1 MADDKKPAEAS
12 KDAKDKKE
20 EAPKSGGKGRIIAIG
35 VIGIILVG
43 ASSAAGAVVAPMFA
57 KPTAAHADKKPAEE
71 EDDEEETKEV
81 PTVETLPLDA
91 IVVDVRGENGEV
103 HHLKIGIALEIKVK
117 VGEEE
122 LKGFVPRARDAAI
135 TYLRSLTPADVTSNQ
150 RFEALRKELSDRIIK
165 AIGKKFVKKI
175 LITDFV
181 VQ

>member
-1 MADDKKPAEAS
+1 MADDKKPAEAP
-12 KDAKDKKE
+12 KDAKKD
-20 EAPKSGGKGRIIAIG
+20 EAPKASGGKGRFIALG
-35 VIGIILVG
+35 VVALILVG

-57 KPTAAHADKKPAEE
+57 KAAPPAHEKKADEEE
-71 EDDEEETKEV
+71 EDEESKEP
-81 PTVETLPLDA
+81 PTVETLALES
-91 IVVDVRGENGEV
+91 IVVDVRGENAEV
-103 HHLKIGIALEIKVK
+103 HHLKIGIAVEIKVK

-135 TYLRSLTPADVTSNQ
+135 TYLRSLTPADVTAAQ
-150 RFEALRKELSDRIIK
+150 RFESLRKELSDRITK